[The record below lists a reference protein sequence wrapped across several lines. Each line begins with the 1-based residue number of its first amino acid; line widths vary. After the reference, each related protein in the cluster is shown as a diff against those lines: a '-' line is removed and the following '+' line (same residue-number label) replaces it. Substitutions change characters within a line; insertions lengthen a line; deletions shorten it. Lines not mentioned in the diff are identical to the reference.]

1 MELNKLV
8 KCIVCP
14 ETPVLIEYE
23 PTECCPT
30 FGKII
35 NEMINW
41 GENTEKLLFL
51 IRKLIKLKEIIIFN

>member
-41 GENTEKLLFL
+41 GREH
-51 IRKLIKLKEIIIFN
+51 RKIIILDKKIN